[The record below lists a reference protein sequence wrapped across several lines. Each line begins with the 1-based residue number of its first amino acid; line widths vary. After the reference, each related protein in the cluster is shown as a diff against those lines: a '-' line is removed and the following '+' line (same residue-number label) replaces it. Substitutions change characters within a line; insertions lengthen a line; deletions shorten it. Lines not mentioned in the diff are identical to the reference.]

1 MCASTSVDKNEI
13 TSTFVDGIRAA
24 SLNKV
29 NNVVTNGVTGRF
41 SLACLEVRV
50 ILFLVSLSLAI
61 SIRASIMSMSM
72 SSTATTK
79 STIIIK
85 TKTTGA
91 SGEVRNS

>member
-1 MCASTSVDKNEI
+1 VHSAL
-13 TSTFVDGIRAA
+13 DGPSKLAGYSFAKPVGLCDLPFAPAGLRA
-24 SLNKV
+24 
-29 NNVVTNGVTGRF
+29 
-41 SLACLEVRV
+41 
-50 ILFLVSLSLAI
+50 ILVLVSLSLAI

>member
-1 MCASTSVDKNEI
+1 MEPGGISYRVHSAL
-13 TSTFVDGIRAA
+13 DGPSKLAGYSFAKPVGLCDLPFAPAGLRA
-24 SLNKV
+24 
-29 NNVVTNGVTGRF
+29 
-41 SLACLEVRV
+41 
-50 ILFLVSLSLAI
+50 ILVLVSLSLAI
-61 SIRASIMSMSM
+61 SIRASIMSM